1 MNLATSA
8 SATNMAS
15 PPDHCCYSSYRQ
27 EQAHKSLITL
37 DLRLTPLRFTQVR
50 PDDQSRREALAAFM
64 RLKTGGNEY
73 GSRNSALAYRCSY
86 SDYHPSR
93 ADLALTMALPSQ
105 TVVDRS
111 PVAGRESSLSAV
123 SWAAIFAGAVSAI
136 ALTIVLTSLGAG
148 LGLTSISAW
157 SNVGASA
164 TTFTIGAGIGLIVV
178 QWLASALGGF
188 VTGRLRTK
196 WAGLH
201 THEVFFRDTAHGFL
215 SWALAT
221 ILGTLLLASAASSVV
236 SGGVRAASTVAGGAA
251 QAATSSVSSYAVDG
265 LFRSDRI
272 DASTSTQEAAAQAT
286 RILANGVRNGDVPPA
301 DRTYLAQL
309 VAAKAG
315 IPQADAQKRVDD
327 TIAGAK
333 DAEVKARQ
341 AADAARKATA
351 TFAIFTALALLIGAF
366 VAMAAAAFGG
376 NLRDIY

>member
-1 MNLATSA
+1 LA
-8 SATNMAS
+8 
-15 PPDHCCYSSYRQ
+15 D
-27 EQAHKSLITL
+27 
-37 DLRLTPLRFTQVR
+37 
-50 PDDQSRREALAAFM
+50 
-64 RLKTGGNEY
+64 
-73 GSRNSALAYRCSY
+73 RCSHP
-86 SDYHPSR
+86 DYHPSR

-105 TVVDRS
+105 TVVEQS
-111 PVAGRESSLSAV
+111 SVAGRESSLSAV

-148 LGLTSISAW
+148 LGLTSVSAW
-157 SNVGASA
+157 PNVGASA

-215 SWALAT
+215 SWALTT

-272 DASTSTQEAAAQAT
+272 DASTSTQDAAAQAT

-376 NLRDIY
+376 NLRDEY